1 MPASRISFHSGKSS
15 FVEIHVTTPAPLN
28 WLTLVRHSFMSL
40 LECFHEPLPPDVAC
54 LQGEAIG
61 LFYSL
66 HPLSAQMKAGVMA
79 LETPPDAS
87 ENAGYYFTPNGLA
100 IRLQVPATFEGFDT
114 TLRALLAVGQ
124 YSGCR
129 LSDEIRAGYFELLG
143 AFILSPADVTPVPA
157 STNQTCNPR

>member
-100 IRLQVPATFEGFDT
+100 IRLQVSATFEGLDT

-124 YSGCR
+124 HSGCR
-129 LSDEIRAGYFELLG
+129 LSEEIRAGYFELLG
-143 AFILSPADVTPVPA
+143 ALIPSFTDISEALTRQSKT
-157 STNQTCNPR
+157 